1 MNFCALYESVNL
13 FLYREF
19 NVINLSSVLYFVLPA
34 DGQAARI
41 IL

>member
-1 MNFCALYESVNL
+1 MNYCALYESAIL
-13 FLYREF
+13 FLYTEF

-34 DGQAARI
+34 DGQAARN